1 MFNIKF
7 EHEKTLYSKNSEL
20 DEMLIPSRKKEMKK
34 ADQEGMPKWLSR
46 PLENIEFRLN
56 RVQNHF
62 SIGIASDQD

>member
-20 DEMLIPSRKKEMKK
+20 DEMLFLPKECIEV
-34 ADQEGMPKWLSR
+34 DQEGMPNWLSR
-46 PLENIEFRLN
+46 TLAKLKFQFS
-56 RVQNHF
+56 RVQNQF